1 MDNVNKKV
9 LAWLFAFPLIALFA
23 WTVSLYA
30 QQATGREIT
39 VAIQGYDPRDLLS
52 GHYISYT
59 IDWHRTDCDQFFNGA
74 CPRKEFCKEA
84 RWGRQCRF
92 YIPEANAKE
101 LDDLFRRRNSTDRVF
116 EVVYS
121 YKRGSEPMAK
131 QLLINGKDWRES
143 LKKNTEPETK

>member
-1 MDNVNKKV
+1 MNKKV
-9 LAWLFAFPLIALFA
+9 LASLLYFPLIALCA
-23 WTVSLYA
+23 WTASLYVR
-30 QQATGREIT
+30 QAAGRDVI

-52 GHYISYT
+52 GHYIQYT
-59 IDWHRTDCDQFFNGA
+59 IDWNRTDCAQFPNGV

-101 LDDLFRRRNSTDRVF
+101 LDSLFRRRNSTNMVF
-116 EVVYS
+116 EVIYS
-121 YKRGSEPMAK
+121 YKKGSEPMAK

-143 LKKNTEPETK
+143 LKKNTESETK

>member
-1 MDNVNKKV
+1 MNKKI
-9 LAWLFAFPLIALFA
+9 LALLLFAPLIALFA
-23 WTVSLYA
+23 WTASLYVR
-30 QQATGREIT
+30 QATGRDVI

-52 GHYISYT
+52 GHYIQYT
-59 IDWHRTDCDQFFNGA
+59 IDWNRTDCGQFFNGV

-101 LDDLFRRRNSTDRVF
+101 LDSLFRRRDTTDRGF
-116 EVVYS
+116 EVIYS
-121 YKRGSEPMAK
+121 YKKGGNPLAK

-143 LKKNTEPETK
+143 LKKNADPETK